1 MKNLNLTQL
10 ETTTLTELIK
20 NIDIDITEDSIFSS
34 VETNDLSKFTGIE
47 INKMR
52 GVVGSLIKKGIVY
65 LEDFDGDG
73 TEIVYLENDYF
84 YLSNES
90 K

>member
-1 MKNLNLTQL
+1 MKNLTQL
-10 ETTTLTELIK
+10 ETTTVKELIK
-20 NIDIDITEDSIFSS
+20 NLDINGDSIFSN
-34 VETNDLSKFTGIE
+34 VETNDLSEFTGIE

-65 LEDFDGDG
+65 IEDFDGDG
-73 TEIVYLENDYF
+73 TELLYIENEYF
-84 YLSNES
+84 YLANES